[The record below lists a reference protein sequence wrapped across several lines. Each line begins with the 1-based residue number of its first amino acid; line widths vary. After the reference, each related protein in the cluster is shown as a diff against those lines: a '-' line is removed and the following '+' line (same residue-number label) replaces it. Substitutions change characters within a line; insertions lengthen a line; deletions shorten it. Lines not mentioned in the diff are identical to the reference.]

1 MKTLFMLFLL
11 FFVSSVSSQT
21 MKTRVRGFVH
31 EMNSKQGIKEVAMFL
46 IQNSDTIKRSCT
58 DSLGNFEFEF
68 SCTAGNEYSVGLAY
82 NGRKYGKNPIELV
95 VDSINQLEYHLEL
108 GVFTQSEF
116 KKYELSEFYEIGQ
129 IAKDSLVDLY
139 WLKQFLD
146 ENPNIY
152 LKYRQFVNPIESR
165 RIIKKRYANFMKLLE
180 VAHIDHSRIIMDFDP
195 ILLGESELIYDSRS
209 HFSGKVI
216 SAPKETKSK

>member
-1 MKTLFMLFLL
+1 MKTLFMLLLL

-46 IQNSDTIKRSCT
+46 IQNSDTIERSCT
-58 DSLGNFEFEF
+58 DLLGNFEFEF
-68 SCTAGNEYSVGLAY
+68 SCSAGNEYSIGLAY

-95 VDSINQLEYHLEL
+95 LDSINQLEYHLEL

-152 LKYRQFVNPIESR
+152 LKYRQFVNPNESR
-165 RIIKKRYANFMKLLE
+165 RIVKKRYENFMELLE
-180 VAHIDHSRIIMDFDP
+180 IANIDDSRIILDTEPMV
-195 ILLGESELIYDSRS
+195 LGESELNYDSRS
-209 HFSGKVI
+209 RFSGKI
-216 SAPKETKSK
+216 IPEP

>member
-46 IQNSDTIKRSCT
+46 IQNSDTIERSCT
-58 DSLGNFEFEF
+58 DSLGNFEFIV
-68 SCTAGNEYSVGLAY
+68 SCSAENDYSIGYIY
-82 NGRKYGKNPIELV
+82 NGTKYRKLPFAIMY
-95 VDSINQLEYHLEL
+95 DSIDQTEYYFEL
-108 GVFTQSEF
+108 GIFKQCEF

-129 IAKDSLVDLY
+129 IEKDSLVDLY